1 MTKENTSQAEQ
12 ELPAARFQNI
22 PLEYVDDRIL
32 LDILPILFHKLK
44 NKLTPIL
51 GYVQIL
57 KANSHEDFSHSRLQK
72 IEDNASE
79 MNELISTLRDYFR
92 VGRKV
97 KRPGNLNRILK
108 SLSGL
113 FRRIGKE
120 QQVRITLDLD
130 PKIPDDML
138 LPGEIATLILNL
150 VDNALTAVRTTK
162 ASEKSIWIRTEDEGG
177 QYRLRVKDNGDGITE
192 EDQGKVWLPFFS
204 RFSNRTGDADPVAR
218 PGLGLTVCEKIAA
231 NHEAK
236 IVVNSEPGASCEF
249 DRGFPR
255 PSIPERLRVADGPK
269 RNQGRSGKK

>member
-1 MTKENTSQAEQ
+1 MTKENTSHEEK

-57 KANSHEDFSHSRLQK
+57 KANSKEDFSRSRLQK

-79 MNELISTLRDYFR
+79 MSELISTLRDYFR

-97 KRPGNLNRILK
+97 KRPGNLNRVLK

-113 FRRIGKE
+113 FHRIGKE
-120 QQVRITLDLD
+120 QQVRITLELD
-130 PKIPDDML
+130 PKIPDDLL
-138 LPGEIATLILNL
+138 LPGEIETLILSL

-162 ASEKSIWIRTEDEGG
+162 ASEKNIWIRTEDEGE
-177 QYRLRVKDNGDGITE
+177 QYRLRVKDNGNGIAE
-192 EDQGKVWLPFFS
+192 EDQEKVWLPFFS
-204 RFSNRTGDADPVAR
+204 RFSNRTGDADPVVR
-218 PGLGLTVCEKIAA
+218 PGLGLTVCERIAA
-231 NHEAK
+231 NHAAR

-249 DRGFPR
+249 VAIFPR
-255 PSIPERLRVADGPK
+255 PSIPERQRVADGPK
-269 RNQGRSGKK
+269 RKHGRSGKK